1 MTDSEN
7 IDSNG
12 PESLDTD
19 YIKMASQWSGKMEEM
34 REENQQLRLSIIDLE
49 REKDTLQERLEKAE
63 YQAKAREAERDQ
75 AIKVQMNREWQL
87 RKISEEHSLETQEL
101 QERIAFLERKLESVE
116 TGKELQERIDYL
128 EQQLVSR
135 ETEVRL
141 LRQQKEQRNG
151 AELSTE
157 KELSTFSNRK
167 SEEMEMQRLL
177 LEKSELERS
186 LNDIRGD
193 SMRKDREIS
202 RLSRSLEEM
211 DRELELMKNILQSPA
226 VAKPESPQTS
236 RQGNIRKSISKRL
249 SWISNRVGG
258 GGGGAGGGAHK
269 SSTLDLTASVDM
281 GSQPITRGLLRT
293 EQIASRMRHARSLDL
308 LSLPPPPTTLRI
320 QWNKKSSIKAPT
332 NRIVRGAAVIDKSV
346 VYFSSHLNS
355 SIWGYNSAQEQ
366 WFAVTDCPNVFFAL
380 AMVDGC
386 LTVIGGQRSHGS
398 MEPTNELLSLMEAG
412 GEHEMWVE
420 LNSPMPTKRT
430 NATAVTTESVLIVAG
445 GTNAKKLDVVEIMN
459 LANKQW
465 SVAMSLP
472 KRVESL
478 SSAYCPAT
486 DHVFLMGGDEDG
498 GKAMNAVLICS
509 VEKLLHSCARFNRIR
524 DSSEVWETL
533 SELNVSHPTCVVVQD
548 HLLALGGIEQGQQK
562 TDSRAVYDYD
572 FSSKS
577 WKPVVMLPS
586 PTHKLLAAVLPSNR
600 LMVVGGFTKVNILDK
615 VYFADIIFE

>member
-1 MTDSEN
+1 MTDPFG
-7 IDSNG
+7 IDTNA
-12 PESLDTD
+12 PESLDND
-19 YIKMASQWSGKMEEM
+19 YVKMASQWTSKIEEM
-34 REENQQLRLSIIDLE
+34 RDENQQLRLSILELE
-49 REKDTLQERLEKAE
+49 REKDTLQQCLEKAE

-87 RKISEEHSLETQEL
+87 KKISEEHLLEAQEL

-116 TGKELQERIDYL
+116 MGRELQERIDYL

-135 ETEVRL
+135 EMEVRM
-141 LRQQKEQRNG
+141 LRQQKQQQRNG

-157 KELSTFSNRK
+157 KETSSFSDRT

-177 LEKSELERS
+177 LEKGELERS
-186 LNDIRGD
+186 LNDVRGD
-193 SMRKDREIS
+193 NMRKDREIS
-202 RLSRSLEEM
+202 RLNRSLEEM
-211 DRELELMKNILQSPA
+211 VRELELMKNILQSPA
-226 VAKPESPQTS
+226 VAKPEPQT
-236 RQGNIRKSISKRL
+236 RGQGNFRKSISKRL

-258 GGGGAGGGAHK
+258 GGGGAHK
-269 SSTLDLTASVDM
+269 SSTLDLTPSA
-281 GSQPITRGLLRT
+281 GSQPITRGLLKP
-293 EQIASRMRHARSLDL
+293 EQIASRMRHAHSLEL
-308 LSLPPPPTTLRI
+308 LSLPPPPTTLKI
-320 QWNKKSSIKAPT
+320 QWRTPRSKKSSTKAPT
-332 NRIVRGAAVIDKSV
+332 NRIVRGAAVIDKCV

-355 SIWGYNSAQEQ
+355 SIWGYNSTQEQ

-386 LTVIGGQRSHGS
+386 LTAIGGQRSHGS
-398 MEPTNELLSLMEAG
+398 VAPTNELLSLMEAG

-420 LNSPMPTKRT
+420 INSPMPTKRT
-430 NATAVTTESVLIVAG
+430 NATAVTTDSVLIVAG
-445 GTNAKKLDVVEIMN
+445 GANPPKKLDTVEIMN

-472 KRVESL
+472 RPVESL

-498 GKAMNAVLICS
+498 GKAMTAVLICS

-524 DSSEVWETL
+524 ESSEVWETL
-533 SELNVSHPTCVVVQD
+533 SELSVSHPTCVVVQD

-577 WKPVVMLPS
+577 WKPVEMLPS
-586 PTHKLLAAVLPSNR
+586 PSHKLLAAVLPSNR
-600 LMVVGGFTKVNILDK
+600 LMVVGGFTKVNISDK

>member
-1 MTDSEN
+1 MTDFEEKIFG

-12 PESLDTD
+12 PESLDNN
-19 YIKMASQWSGKMEEM
+19 YIEMASQWSRKIEKM
-34 REENQQLRLSIIDLE
+34 RDENQQLRLSIIELE
-49 REKDTLQERLEKAE
+49 REKGTLQQCLEKAE
-63 YQAKAREAERDQ
+63 YQAKAREAERDK

-87 RKISEEHSLETQEL
+87 KKISEEHSLEVREL

-116 TGKELQERIDYL
+116 TGRELQERINYL

-141 LRQQKEQRNG
+141 LRQQQQNG
-151 AELSTE
+151 AEPSTE
-157 KELSTFSNRK
+157 REPSNFSDRK
-167 SEEMEMQRLL
+167 SEELEMQRIL

-186 LNDIRGD
+186 LNDVRSD

-202 RLSRSLEEM
+202 RLSRTLEEM
-211 DRELELMKNILQSPA
+211 DKQLELMKNILQSPA
-226 VAKPESPQTS
+226 AAKPAPQT

-249 SWISNRVGG
+249 SWISDRVGG
-258 GGGGAGGGAHK
+258 GGAHK
-269 SSTLDLTASVDM
+269 FSTLDPSTSA
-281 GSQPITRGLLRT
+281 GSQPITRSGLKT
-293 EQIASRMRHARSLDL
+293 ELKASDMRHARSLDML
-308 LSLPPPPTTLRI
+308 DLPPPPTSLRI
-320 QWNKKSSIKAPT
+320 QWSKKSSMKAPT
-332 NRIVRGAAVIDKSV
+332 NRIVRGAAVVNEGV

-355 SIWGYNSAQEQ
+355 NIWGYNSVQEQ

-386 LTVIGGQRSHGS
+386 LTAIGGQRSHWS
-398 MEPTNELLSLMEAG
+398 VEPTNELLSLMEAG

-430 NATAVTTESVLIVAG
+430 NATAVTTDNVLIVAG
-445 GTNAKKLDVVEIMN
+445 GANIKKLDVVEIMN

-465 SVAMSLP
+465 SMAMSLP
-472 KRVESL
+472 KPVESL

-486 DHVFLMGGDEDG
+486 DRMFLMGGDEDG
-498 GKAMNAVLICS
+498 GKATKAVLTCS
-509 VEKLLHSCARFNRIR
+509 VEKLLRSCARFNRIH

-533 SELNVSHPTCVVVQD
+533 SELSVSHPMCLVVKD
-548 HLLALGGIEQGQQK
+548 HLLALGGIEQGQK

-572 FSSKS
+572 FSSKN

-600 LMVVGGFTKVNILDK
+600 LMVVGGFTKVNISDK
-615 VYFADIIFE
+615 IYFADIIIF

>member
-1 MTDSEN
+1 MTDSEKLFS

-12 PESLDTD
+12 PEND
-19 YIKMASQWSGKMEEM
+19 YVKMASQWSKKMEEV
-34 REENQQLRLSIIDLE
+34 RDENQQLKLSLME
-49 REKDTLQERLEKAE
+49 LEKE
-63 YQAKAREAERDQ
+63 KGTLEQYLEKTQHQAKAREAERDQ

-87 RKISEEHSLETQEL
+87 RKISEEHSLEVHEL

-116 TGKELQERIDYL
+116 MGKELQERINYL

-141 LRQQKEQRNG
+141 LRKQQNG
-151 AELSTE
+151 AEPHTE
-157 KELSTFSNRK
+157 KEPSHFIERK
-167 SEEMEMQRLL
+167 SEEMEVQRLL
-177 LEKSELERS
+177 LENSELERN
-186 LNDIRGD
+186 LNDIRSD

-202 RLSRSLEEM
+202 RLSRSLEDM
-211 DRELELMKNILQSPA
+211 DRELELMKNILQSPTA
-226 VAKPESPQTS
+226 AKPPPPQT

-249 SWISNRVGG
+249 SWLSDRV
-258 GGGGAGGGAHK
+258 GGAGGGAAGGTHK
-269 SSTLDLTASVDM
+269 FSTLDLTASV
-281 GSQPITRGLLRT
+281 GNQPITRSALRT
-293 EQIASRMRHARSLDL
+293 EQKASNMRHARSLDIL
-308 LSLPPPPTTLRI
+308 DLPPPPTSLRI
-320 QWNKKSSIKAPT
+320 QWSKKSTAKAPT
-332 NRIVRGAAVIDKSV
+332 NRIVRGTAVVDESV

-355 SIWGYNSAQEQ
+355 NIWGYNSAQDQ
-366 WFAVTDCPNVFFAL
+366 WFAVPDCPNVFFTL
-380 AMVDGC
+380 AMIDGC
-386 LTVIGGQRSHGS
+386 LTAIGGQRSHVS
-398 MEPTNELLSLMEAG
+398 VEPTNELLSLMEAG

-430 NATAVTTESVLIVAG
+430 NATAVTTDNVLIVAG
-445 GTNAKKLDVVEIMN
+445 GANVKKLDVVEIMN

-472 KRVESL
+472 RPVESL

-498 GKAMNAVLICS
+498 GKATKAVLTCS
-509 VEKLLHSCARFNRIR
+509 MEKLLHSCAHFNRIH

-533 SELNVSHPTCVVVQD
+533 SELSVSHPTCLVVQD
-548 HLLALGGIEQGQQK
+548 HLLALGGIEQGRQ

-586 PTHKLLAAVLPSNR
+586 PAHKLLAAMLPSNR
-600 LMVVGGFTKVNILDK
+600 LMVVGGFTKVNISDK
-615 VYFADIIFE
+615 IYFADIIFE